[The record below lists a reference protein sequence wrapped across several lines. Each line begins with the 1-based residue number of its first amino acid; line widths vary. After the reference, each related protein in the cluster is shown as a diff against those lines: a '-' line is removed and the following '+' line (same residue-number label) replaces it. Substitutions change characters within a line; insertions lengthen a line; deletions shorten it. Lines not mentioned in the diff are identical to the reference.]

1 MSAQRISWTAAT
13 ATAPLVW
20 GTTFVVTT
28 HLLPEGHP
36 IFAALMRALP
46 AGVLALLIARR
57 LPHGSWWWKSL
68 VLGTLNMGAFFPLL
82 FIAAQ
87 HLPGGVAATLGA
99 VQPLVVAGLAVT
111 ILQERASAWRLG
123 WGAAGVA
130 GVALVVLG
138 PDAGMDAIGV
148 AAGLCG
154 ALSMGLGVVLTKKWG
169 RPPNVSAVGFA
180 GWQLTAAGVVLLI
193 PALMIDGV
201 PRGIGATAV
210 AGYSWLGLFGGLI
223 TYSIW
228 FAGIRKLPVTAAALL
243 GIISPLTAA
252 LLGAL
257 VAGEML
263 VPVQL
268 IGFALA
274 LTALVAGQL
283 VPRRRWSADS
293 ASATP

>member
-20 GTTFVVTT
+20 GTTFIVTT

-36 IFAALMRALP
+36 LFAALMRALP

-57 LPHGSWWWKSL
+57 LPRGSWWWKSL

-99 VQPLVVAGLAVT
+99 VQPLIVAGLAVT
-111 ILQERASAWRLG
+111 VLREHASAWRLG

-138 PDAGMDAIGV
+138 PDAGMDATGV

-154 ALSMGLGVVLTKKWG
+154 ALSMGLGVVLTKQWG

-193 PALMIDGV
+193 PALLIDGV
-201 PRGIGATAV
+201 PRGIDASAI
-210 AGYSWLGLFGGLI
+210 AGYLWLGLFGGLV
-223 TYSIW
+223 TYAIW

-243 GIISPLTAA
+243 GILSPLTAA

-257 VAGEML
+257 IAGETLAPMQL
-263 VPVQL
+263 V
-268 IGFALA
+268 GFALA
-274 LTALVAGQL
+274 LAALVAGQL
-283 VPRRRWSADS
+283 VPRRRWLAESAP
-293 ASATP
+293 ATP